1 MRYADVLVGVEY
13 ELSDP
18 RGPAPT
24 FEFIQGRLPVLDL
37 GTPWIVIGKQDGW
50 VRVRATYDSLDPRT
64 TVGSLVRELGLGANI
79 GGEWWGDREVPD
91 VRSRLRH
98 RRLGVRRRQDMGIVP
113 V

>member
-50 VRVRATYDSLDPRT
+50 VRVRATYESLALEPRSARWF
-64 TVGSLVRELGLGANI
+64 VSLVS
-79 GGEWWGDREVPD
+79 
-91 VRSRLRH
+91 VRTSW
-98 RRLGVRRRQDMGIVP
+98 RRMVGRS
-113 V
+113 